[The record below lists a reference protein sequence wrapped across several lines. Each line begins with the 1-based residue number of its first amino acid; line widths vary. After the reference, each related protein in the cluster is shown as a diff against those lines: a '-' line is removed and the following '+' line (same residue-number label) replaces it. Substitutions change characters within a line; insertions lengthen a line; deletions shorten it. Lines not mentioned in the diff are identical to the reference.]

1 MTGKLYGTLGPACA
15 DTDTLRALL
24 RAGMRGVRLN
34 LSHGPL
40 AERAPWLESLRR
52 AETAEGVSCELLI
65 DLQGPQ
71 LRVGALF
78 APLTLREGDTLTLGE
93 AFPVPPILT
102 GNLQDGDE
110 LLLDDGALSLRV
122 LDARAMTCRVER
134 GGVLRSRKSLA
145 VAGRELPASAL
156 TEMDM
161 ENLSRAREY
170 GVTALMQPFVRG
182 ATDLRAVRAA
192 LRETGAQELKIFAKI
207 ENMTGLH
214 RLDEILPLADVVV
227 IARGDLGNA
236 MPLWELPR
244 AQTLIASKCRAAK
257 RPFMVHADAPLDAP
271 RRRAHARR
279 GHGRLS
285 GGEERRGLSAPH
297 RRDRRGRVSGRGH
310 DLFCEDRRERLGR
323 RGMRREDGEM
333 DKSLLRR
340 IPKVDELLA
349 PVRALCPDASAAAV
363 TAAVRRTLDALRED
377 ILSGAARKLPGR
389 DVLCALA
396 AETVHRAETPSLR
409 PVINAT
415 GVVLH
420 TNLGRARLSGRA
432 AKAAADAAEHYS
444 TLEYDVKSGGR
455 GSRNAHV
462 EALLCR
468 LTGAESALVV
478 NNNAAAVL
486 LLLTALTA
494 GGEVVVSRGELV
506 EIGGSF
512 RVPEIMSAC
521 GATLREVGTT
531 NKTRAAD
538 YAAAIGEHTR
548 ALMKVHTSNYRI
560 VGFTESA
567 SREELAALAHSR
579 GLPFFEDLGSGS
591 LFDLEAFGIH
601 GEPTLQGSVRAG
613 ADAVTCSGDK
623 LLGGP
628 QAGILVG
635 KKSCLDVLKR
645 HPLLRA
651 LRVDK
656 MTLAALEATLRAY
669 ADGSAVSTLPTLAML
684 AASPEE
690 LRAQARTLCEKLTE
704 RGISAEVLAEEDAV
718 GGGSVPAQT
727 LPGFAAAVTPRHC
740 RMDEL
745 TERLR
750 QRETPVVARIAHER
764 LLLCLRTLRPE
775 EYDELV
781 RAVAESDR

>member
-1 MTGKLYGTLGPACA
+1 
-15 DTDTLRALL
+15 
-24 RAGMRGVRLN
+24 
-34 LSHGPL
+34 
-40 AERAPWLESLRR
+40 
-52 AETAEGVSCELLI
+52 
-65 DLQGPQ
+65 
-71 LRVGALF
+71 
-78 APLTLREGDTLTLGE
+78 
-93 AFPVPPILT
+93 
-102 GNLQDGDE
+102 
-110 LLLDDGALSLRV
+110 
-122 LDARAMTCRVER
+122 
-134 GGVLRSRKSLA
+134 
-145 VAGRELPASAL
+145 
-156 TEMDM
+156 M
-161 ENLSRAREY
+161 E
-170 GVTALMQPFVRG
+170 
-182 ATDLRAVRAA
+182 
-192 LRETGAQELKIFAKI
+192 
-207 ENMTGLH
+207 
-214 RLDEILPLADVVV
+214 
-227 IARGDLGNA
+227 
-236 MPLWELPR
+236 
-244 AQTLIASKCRAAK
+244 
-257 RPFMVHADAPLDAP
+257 
-271 RRRAHARR
+271 
-279 GHGRLS
+279 
-285 GGEERRGLSAPH
+285 
-297 RRDRRGRVSGRGH
+297 
-310 DLFCEDRRERLGR
+310 
-323 RGMRREDGEM
+323 
-333 DKSLLRR
+333 
-340 IPKVDELLA
+340 
-349 PVRALCPDASAAAV
+349 
-363 TAAVRRTLDALRED
+363 
-377 ILSGAARKLPGR
+377 
-389 DVLCALA
+389 
-396 AETVHRAETPSLR
+396 
-409 PVINAT
+409 
-415 GVVLH
+415 
-420 TNLGRARLSGRA
+420 
-432 AKAAADAAEHYS
+432 
-444 TLEYDVKSGGR
+444 SGGR

-538 YAAAIGEHTR
+538 YAAAIGEHTS

-690 LRAQARTLCEKLTE
+690 LHAQARTLCEKLTE
-704 RGISAEVLAEEDAV
+704 HGISAEVLAEGDAV

-750 QRETPVVARIAHER
+750 QRETPVAARIAHER

>member
-1 MTGKLYGTLGPACA
+1 M
-15 DTDTLRALL
+15 
-24 RAGMRGVRLN
+24 
-34 LSHGPL
+34 
-40 AERAPWLESLRR
+40 
-52 AETAEGVSCELLI
+52 
-65 DLQGPQ
+65 
-71 LRVGALF
+71 
-78 APLTLREGDTLTLGE
+78 
-93 AFPVPPILT
+93 
-102 GNLQDGDE
+102 
-110 LLLDDGALSLRV
+110 
-122 LDARAMTCRVER
+122 
-134 GGVLRSRKSLA
+134 
-145 VAGRELPASAL
+145 
-156 TEMDM
+156 
-161 ENLSRAREY
+161 
-170 GVTALMQPFVRG
+170 
-182 ATDLRAVRAA
+182 
-192 LRETGAQELKIFAKI
+192 
-207 ENMTGLH
+207 
-214 RLDEILPLADVVV
+214 
-227 IARGDLGNA
+227 
-236 MPLWELPR
+236 
-244 AQTLIASKCRAAK
+244 
-257 RPFMVHADAPLDAP
+257 
-271 RRRAHARR
+271 
-279 GHGRLS
+279 
-285 GGEERRGLSAPH
+285 
-297 RRDRRGRVSGRGH
+297 
-310 DLFCEDRRERLGR
+310 
-323 RGMRREDGEM
+323 
-333 DKSLLRR
+333 
-340 IPKVDELLA
+340 
-349 PVRALCPDASAAAV
+349 
-363 TAAVRRTLDALRED
+363 
-377 ILSGAARKLPGR
+377 
-389 DVLCALA
+389 
-396 AETVHRAETPSLR
+396 
-409 PVINAT
+409 
-415 GVVLH
+415 LH

-462 EALLCR
+462 EELLCQ

-538 YAAAIGEHTR
+538 YAAAIGERTR

-669 ADGSAVSTLPTLAML
+669 ADGSAVATLPTLAML

-745 TERLR
+745 AERLR
-750 QRETPVVARIAHER
+750 QRETPVAARIAHER

>member
-1 MTGKLYGTLGPACA
+1 MDK
-15 DTDTLRALL
+15 ALL
-24 RAGMRGVRLN
+24 RN
-34 LSHGPL
+34 
-40 AERAPWLESLRR
+40 
-52 AETAEGVSCELLI
+52 
-65 DLQGPQ
+65 
-71 LRVGALF
+71 
-78 APLTLREGDTLTLGE
+78 
-93 AFPVPPILT
+93 
-102 GNLQDGDE
+102 
-110 LLLDDGALSLRV
+110 
-122 LDARAMTCRVER
+122 
-134 GGVLRSRKSLA
+134 
-145 VAGRELPASAL
+145 
-156 TEMDM
+156 
-161 ENLSRAREY
+161 
-170 GVTALMQPFVRG
+170 
-182 ATDLRAVRAA
+182 
-192 LRETGAQELKIFAKI
+192 
-207 ENMTGLH
+207 
-214 RLDEILPLADVVV
+214 
-227 IARGDLGNA
+227 
-236 MPLWELPR
+236 
-244 AQTLIASKCRAAK
+244 
-257 RPFMVHADAPLDAP
+257 
-271 RRRAHARR
+271 
-279 GHGRLS
+279 
-285 GGEERRGLSAPH
+285 
-297 RRDRRGRVSGRGH
+297 
-310 DLFCEDRRERLGR
+310 
-323 RGMRREDGEM
+323 
-333 DKSLLRR
+333 

-349 PVRALCPDASAAAV
+349 PVRALCPNASSAAV

-377 ILSGAARKLPGR
+377 ILSGAARELPGR
-389 DVLCALA
+389 DALCTLA
-396 AETVHRAETPSLR
+396 AETVRRAEMPSLR

-462 EALLCR
+462 EELLCQ

-531 NKTRAAD
+531 NKTRAVD

-601 GEPTLQGSVRAG
+601 GEPTVQGSVRAG

-704 RGISAEVLAEEDAV
+704 HGISAEVLAEEDAV

-740 RMDEL
+740 HMDEL
-745 TERLR
+745 AERLR

>member
-1 MTGKLYGTLGPACA
+1 MDK
-15 DTDTLRALL
+15 ALL
-24 RAGMRGVRLN
+24 RN
-34 LSHGPL
+34 
-40 AERAPWLESLRR
+40 
-52 AETAEGVSCELLI
+52 I
-65 DLQGPQ
+65 
-71 LRVGALF
+71 
-78 APLTLREGDTLTLGE
+78 
-93 AFPVPPILT
+93 
-102 GNLQDGDE
+102 
-110 LLLDDGALSLRV
+110 
-122 LDARAMTCRVER
+122 
-134 GGVLRSRKSLA
+134 
-145 VAGRELPASAL
+145 
-156 TEMDM
+156 
-161 ENLSRAREY
+161 
-170 GVTALMQPFVRG
+170 
-182 ATDLRAVRAA
+182 
-192 LRETGAQELKIFAKI
+192 
-207 ENMTGLH
+207 
-214 RLDEILPLADVVV
+214 
-227 IARGDLGNA
+227 
-236 MPLWELPR
+236 PR
-244 AQTLIASKCRAAK
+244 
-257 RPFMVHADAPLDAP
+257 
-271 RRRAHARR
+271 
-279 GHGRLS
+279 
-285 GGEERRGLSAPH
+285 
-297 RRDRRGRVSGRGH
+297 
-310 DLFCEDRRERLGR
+310 
-323 RGMRREDGEM
+323 
-333 DKSLLRR
+333 
-340 IPKVDELLA
+340 VDELLA
-349 PVRALCPDASAAAV
+349 PTHALCPDASAAAV
-363 TAAVRRTLDALRED
+363 TAAVRRTLDALRESV
-377 ILSGAARKLPGR
+377 LSGEAPEIPEISA
-389 DVLCALA
+389 LCALA
-396 AETVHRAETPSLR
+396 ADAVRRAEMPSLR

-444 TLEYDVKSGGR
+444 TLEYDVESGGR

-462 EALLCR
+462 EELLCQ

-656 MTLAALEATLRAY
+656 MTLAALDLRSARCLGRSGD
-669 ADGSAVSTLPTLAML
+669 AWRRAIRRRGNARRTRFGSRAVRRARQGIVAAGRPDTRVRTRGTVPQQGRPAPRDSPRSRPSSPRGRVRRGIGPSPPRS
-684 AASPEE
+684 ASP
-690 LRAQARTLCEKLTE
+690 RATSSSPPCDTA
-704 RGISAEVLAEEDAV
+704 
-718 GGGSVPAQT
+718 
-727 LPGFAAAVTPRHC
+727 C
-740 RMDEL
+740 RCSW
-745 TERLR
+745 R
-750 QRETPVVARIAHER
+750 
-764 LLLCLRTLRPE
+764 RPWQGP
-775 EYDELV
+775 
-781 RAVAESDR
+781 